1 MALDKCP
8 NCESEI
14 YIPFIL
20 RDNMGMSCGY
30 VCNDCIEE
38 KKSKYDPC
46 IFKDDTT
53 EYRHKVADYGE
64 EFEPD
69 FAPDE

>member
-1 MALDKCP
+1 
-8 NCESEI
+8 
-14 YIPFIL
+14 
-20 RDNMGMSCGY
+20 MGMSCGY
-30 VCNDCIEE
+30 VCHECIED

-53 EYRHKVADYGE
+53 EYRQKVADYGE

-69 FAPDE
+69 E